1 MRTKAFYFNQ
11 LDGEDG
17 KDQWE
22 GKVRGSTKGLKQ
34 PRAEVRQADRYTR
47 ARVLR
52 RVHKHRV
59 FKTMEMG
66 IEEIAQELRELT
78 ALAKHLHSVSNSHTE
93 WLTTVYSSSSR
104 GIRPPASA
112 STCIHMHITLPQ
124 MKMVGL

>member
-66 IEEIAQELRELT
+66 IEEIAQELRELMVLT
-78 ALAKHLHSVSNSHTE
+78 EDQNLAL
-93 WLTTVYSSSSR
+93 
-104 GIRPPASA
+104 
-112 STCIHMHITLPQ
+112 M
-124 MKMVGL
+124 